1 MGRSRGVGRKE
12 SNIDGCERSGSKVG
26 RWGEEGGK
34 DEGKMTSGGLE
45 SLSLYRTSALSSL
58 VGWPPLSSVD
68 FWSVYTSLQPLLWAW
83 GQVRRSHSHNQL
95 CSCASPCAR
104 VFISKWQ
111 FGMLK
116 LYQACSLG
124 AECPWPDKSPA
135 VFSFRPMRDQP
146 SASKHTKCL
155 MHRQ

>member
-1 MGRSRGVGRKE
+1 MDVRGVEVRL
-12 SNIDGCERSGSKVG
+12 V
-26 RWGEEGGK
+26 GEEKKEAKMKVKWRVEDWRVYLCIALQHSPACLDGLPSPLSTSDLLTHHFSLYSGL
-34 DEGKMTSGGLE
+34 EGKSEGHTHTTSCVHVHLHVHE
-45 SLSLYRTSALSSL
+45 CLYQNDSL
-58 VGWPPLSSVD
+58 D
-68 FWSVYTSLQPLLWAW
+68 
-83 GQVRRSHSHNQL
+83 
-95 CSCASPCAR
+95 
-104 VFISKWQ
+104 
-111 FGMLK
+111 MLK